1 MKIEI
6 NLYDETGQQVV
17 GKAIETACQSLII
30 NGQHIISNGGINS
43 EMRELMGQP
52 TAEQIG
58 MNLVPPLGNPDNINS
73 KNIGGIRGHHDP
85 FFMGLY
91 LSGKS
96 DRESGQATGGDAKMG
111 RPVQT
116 PQQTRSR

>member
-17 GKAIETACQSLII
+17 GKAIETACNSL
-30 NGQHIISNGGINS
+30 IISNGGINS

-58 MNLVPPLGNPDNINS
+58 MNLVPPLGNPDNIN
-73 KNIGGIRGHHDP
+73 
-85 FFMGLY
+85 
-91 LSGKS
+91 
-96 DRESGQATGGDAKMG
+96 
-111 RPVQT
+111 
-116 PQQTRSR
+116 

>member
-17 GKAIETACQSLII
+17 GSALETDCKSLII
-30 NGQHIISNGGINS
+30 NGIHVISNGGINS

-58 MNLVPPLGNPDNINS
+58 MTLVPPLGNPDNIN
-73 KNIGGIRGHHDP
+73 
-85 FFMGLY
+85 
-91 LSGKS
+91 
-96 DRESGQATGGDAKMG
+96 
-111 RPVQT
+111 
-116 PQQTRSR
+116 

>member
-6 NLYDETGQQVV
+6 LLYDETGQQVV

-52 TAEQIG
+52 TAEQTG
-58 MNLVPPLGNPDNINS
+58 MTLVPPLGNPDNIN
-73 KNIGGIRGHHDP
+73 
-85 FFMGLY
+85 
-91 LSGKS
+91 
-96 DRESGQATGGDAKMG
+96 
-111 RPVQT
+111 
-116 PQQTRSR
+116 